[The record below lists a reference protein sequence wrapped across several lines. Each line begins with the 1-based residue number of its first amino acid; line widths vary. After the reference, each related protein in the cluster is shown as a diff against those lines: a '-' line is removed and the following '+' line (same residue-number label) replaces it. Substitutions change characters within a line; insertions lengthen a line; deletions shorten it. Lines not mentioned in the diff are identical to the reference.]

1 MNYTLIAYNEDSSY
15 HDRCGDYIHR
25 PGSFEIFFT
34 TDKVEI
40 IETWAKWSLSNKYE
54 TLELLLNGV
63 PDQYQNEADSAI
75 WYELDDARIVRTN
88 EIIRETK
95 LEKERQEKEEA
106 IRKSEALALETK
118 RKAELQRLR
127 DLETLAALRK
137 QYPNS

>member
-1 MNYTLIAYNEDSSY
+1 MNYTLIAYNEDTSY
-15 HDRCGDYIHR
+15 YDRGGDLVSQ

-34 TDKVEI
+34 TKAEI
-40 IETWAKWSLSNKYE
+40 IETWAKWSFSEKYE

-63 PDQYQNEADSAI
+63 PDRHHDDADSAI
-75 WYELDDARIVRTN
+75 WYELDDARQARVK
-88 EIIRETK
+88 ELK
-95 LEKERQEKEEA
+95 LEKECREKEEA